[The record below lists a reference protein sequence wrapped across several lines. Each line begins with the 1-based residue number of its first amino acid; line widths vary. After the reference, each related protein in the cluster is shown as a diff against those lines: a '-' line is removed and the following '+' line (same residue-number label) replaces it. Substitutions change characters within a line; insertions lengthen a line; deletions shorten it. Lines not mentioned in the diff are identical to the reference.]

1 MRGCLIYFTQ
11 STLQDIAD
19 VLIEFAVTVFTFVL
33 NFSGHLN
40 KLSSIAFEIFYE
52 STWSQDYHAV
62 ESGLER
68 VLKDVN
74 QVEEGVKKYFMNE

>member
-1 MRGCLIYFTQ
+1 
-11 STLQDIAD
+11 
-19 VLIEFAVTVFTFVL
+19 
-33 NFSGHLN
+33 
-40 KLSSIAFEIFYE
+40 LSSIAFEIFYE